1 MDTHK
6 IDCNDYRN
14 DPILLINSTY
24 WKAFSES
31 GCNLKAAIIK
41 MDNDLRNRISSP
53 LSSSS
58 AHVFPIILMYNS
70 DEEILG
76 TKRELRIRDVEVS
89 IVFKN
94 DDIKFKVP
102 CEDNCTR

>member
-1 MDTHK
+1 MECTDYGNDT
-6 IDCNDYRN
+6 
-14 DPILLINSTY
+14 ILLINSVD
-24 WKAFSES
+24 WKKFSRS
-31 GCNLKAAIIK
+31 GCNLTAAIIK
-41 MDNDLRNRISSP
+41 MDDDLRHRASAP

-58 AHVFPIILMYNS
+58 THFPIILMYNT
-70 DEEILG
+70 DEEKLVEKQEFRFG
-76 TKRELRIRDVEVS
+76 NVEVS

>member
-1 MDTHK
+1 MECNHYGNDT
-6 IDCNDYRN
+6 
-14 DPILLINSTY
+14 ILLINSVD
-24 WKAFSES
+24 WKKFSRS
-31 GCNLKAAIIK
+31 GCNLTAAIIK
-41 MDNDLRNRISSP
+41 MDDDLRHRASAP

-58 AHVFPIILMYNS
+58 THFPIILMYNT
-70 DEEILG
+70 DEEKLVEKQEFRFG
-76 TKRELRIRDVEVS
+76 NVEVS